1 MGPATGVMSPR
12 ALAAAFVL
20 FLALAAPAAAA
31 VGKPNVAA
39 LQVAL
44 RARGL
49 YVGTIDG
56 LAGPST
62 TTAVRRLQRRARI
75 AVDGV
80 AGPQTRTALGRYARH
95 RFGTRL
101 LNMGKSGWDVAA
113 LQFALATHGFPSGTF
128 DGGFGP
134 HTDAALRRFQRF
146 AKLGADGVA
155 GPATY
160 AALRRPPARC
170 PSSLRRP
177 VRAPLGDRFGPR
189 DNRFHTGIDFTA
201 SSGANV
207 RAAAS
212 GRVIQAGWDS
222 GGYGY
227 LVTLWH
233 GDGVR
238 TMYAHLSAVLVHR
251 GQRIAAGVRLGRVGA
266 TGHAHGPHLHFE
278 VRVRGAAVDPL
289 PALR

>member
-31 VGKPNVAA
+31 AGKPDVAA

-56 LAGPST
+56 LAGAST
-62 TTAVRRLQRRARI
+62 TVGVRRFQRRARI

-80 AGPQTRTALGRYARH
+80 AGPQTRRALGRYARH

-146 AKLGADGVA
+146 SKLGADGVA

-160 AALRRPPARC
+160 AALRRPPPRS
-170 PSSLRRP
+170 PISVRRP
-177 VRAPLGDRFGPR
+177 VRAPVGDRFGPR
-189 DNRFHTGIDFTA
+189 DNRFHSGIDFTA
-201 SSGANV
+201 WFGANV

-212 GRVIQAGWDS
+212 GRVVHAGWNS

-233 GDGVR
+233 GNGVR
-238 TMYAHLSAVLVHR
+238 TLYAHLSAVLVHR

-266 TGHAHGPHLHFE
+266 TGHAFGPHLHFE